1 MANNIKKLDSIIKEL
16 IINESFKNSKLNF
29 EKDYDEYFINMSNNL
44 DVIFEQF
51 QNRFYSEFYMKF
63 NNNFIPTEM
72 FLEKVKIKM
81 GHSEKID
88 YVNGYNDALN
98 HFKELLLE
106 QRILIINAIEQA
118 FTLSNADKQR

>member
-88 YVNGYNDALN
+88 YFNWYNDALN

-106 QRILIINAIEQA
+106 QR
-118 FTLSNADKQR
+118 